1 MSFAAVLFI
10 KPDVLLLDVMF
21 KVQLLHYF
29 LTLLA
34 LLLLSHKKSHDE
46 FKTLF

>member
-29 LTLLA
+29 LTLA